1 MEVSNTL
8 AYYGTET
15 ITVVESF
22 ILQVSGLITVV
33 QKFYREGSQIG
44 QLSMAYVNR
53 RCDNR
58 HNDTRHNDVQ
68 HNYKKCDTKHRNVT
82 VSLNDTQHNNI
93 NIKCNS

>member
-1 MEVSNTL
+1 MDNL

-15 ITVVESF
+15 ITAVESF

-33 QKFYREGSQIG
+33 QKFCSEGSQIG

-58 HNDTRHNDVQ
+58 HNDTQHNDI
-68 HNYKKCDTKHRNVT
+68 
-82 VSLNDTQHNNI
+82 QHNN
-93 NIKCNS
+93 